1 MVDEHRDA
9 TRYGT
14 AGRREPLDPAARPA
28 YAAGTTERVGYH
40 EHYDDRPR
48 VVRRI
53 SPSAVLAGA
62 VLALVTLF
70 MLNLLGVGI
79 GLTTIDPGRG
89 GDDTPG
95 LTALGVGAA
104 IWGVVTFLIALF
116 AGGWVAGR
124 LAGDPK
130 KLDSMLHGLIA
141 WALAMLVLVWLMT
154 TAVSG
159 LIGGA
164 FSLLGN
170 AASAAAQ
177 GVQAAVTGATEQGGG
192 PLGQVSW
199 QRIQQELEQALPAD
213 VDINRQEFMAA
224 LRRLLVAG
232 GDRQAVV
239 DILVNQGG
247 MAPEEAQ
254 TTVQDLEGR
263 YQQAVQDIEQRA
275 AEAAEATANALSSAA
290 IWAFIALAL
299 GGAAAAAGGW
309 LGTPR
314 DVISAAE
321 TR

>member
-1 MVDEHRDA
+1 MVD
-9 TRYGT
+9 
-14 AGRREPLDPAARPA
+14 
-28 YAAGTTERVGYH
+28 YH
-40 EHYDDRPR
+40 ERPDRPR

-62 VLALVTLF
+62 ILALVTLF
-70 MLNLLGVGI
+70 MLNLLGVGL

-89 GDDTPG
+89 GDASPG
-95 LTALGVGAA
+95 LSALGVGAA

-130 KLDSMLHGLIA
+130 ELDSMLHGLLA
-141 WALAMLVLVWLMT
+141 WALAMLVLLWLMT

-164 FSLLGN
+164 FSLLGS
-170 AASAAAQ
+170 AASATAQ
-177 GVQAAVTGATEQGGG
+177 GVQAAVTGATGQGGGQGGG
-192 PLGQVSW
+192 PLEQVSW
-199 QRIQQELEQALPAD
+199 QRIQQELEQALPAG
-213 VDINRQEFMAA
+213 VDLNRQEFMAA
-224 LRRLLVAG
+224 LRRLLLGG

-254 TTVQDLEGR
+254 ATVQDLENR
-263 YQQAVQDIEQRA
+263 YQQAVQELEQRA
-275 AEAAEATANALSSAA
+275 AEAAEATANAVSSAA

-314 DVISAAE
+314 DAIAAPE
-321 TR
+321 AH